1 MKGIRFGDLYFE
13 EREVFQVVVEPS
25 GVEDISWTKEEG
37 ISLRLIADDLS
48 INFQYTTGR
57 ENLESFVL
65 ERGKYFQKE
74 VLTEFLSL
82 ASPTFSSLNPEG
94 PLAYARGDK
103 EGPLAYARGDKEG
116 PLAYARGDKE
126 GPLAYARG
134 DKKRARG
141 DKMVSDLVESLTEVV
156 RASLVSQHIK
166 HYRLQ
171 VASVQKRI
179 GILTT
184 EKNLI
189 FEERF
194 YTRGIAFCVAE
205 KDGRLERGYE
215 VLAYALPFQE
225 IKLEEFERLCER
237 AGRRAELML
246 SSRRVKAGVMPVVLA
261 SSAGGTLIHEA
272 VGHGLEADHA
282 EEGLSIYSG
291 RLGERVASPLITV
304 LDDPTL
310 STLYGS
316 YQYDDKQRDPS
327 LTLGATKLYGSYQ
340 YDDEGTKAKPVVLIE
355 KGILKDFLYD
365 RYQAL
370 KWGKTSNGRG
380 RRESFRHIPIPRM
393 SNTFIAKGE
402 TPAEEIIKSL
412 DKGLLVKKM
421 GGGEVNPLT
430 GDFVFEVREGYYVEG
445 GEVLFPVK
453 GATLVGNGPKVL
465 EIIDLVGDDLNFD
478 PGTCGKDGQGVP
490 VSDGQPTLRIPEL
503 TVGGEG

>member
-37 ISLRLIADDLS
+37 ISLRLIAGDLS
-48 INFQYTTGR
+48 INFQYTTGGESL
-57 ENLESFVL
+57 ENFVL
-65 ERGKYFQKE
+65 EREKYFQKE
-74 VLTEFLSL
+74 ALAEFLSL
-82 ASPTFSSLNPEG
+82 ASSTFSSLNPS
-94 PLAYARGDK
+94 
-103 EGPLAYARGDKEG
+103 
-116 PLAYARGDKE
+116 
-126 GPLAYARG
+126 
-134 DKKRARG
+134 
-141 DKMVSDLVESLTEVV
+141 VSDLVESLTEVV
-156 RASLVSQHIK
+156 GASLVSQHIK

-184 EKNLI
+184 EKNLV
-189 FEERF
+189 FEESF

-225 IKLEEFERLCER
+225 IKLEEFERLCEK

-246 SSRRVKAGVMPVVLA
+246 SSRRVKAGVMPVVLS
-261 SSAGGTLIHEA
+261 SSAGGTMIHEA

-310 STLYGS
+310 S
-316 YQYDDKQRDPS
+316 P
-327 LTLGATKLYGSYQ
+327 LYGSYQ

-465 EIIDLVGDDLNFD
+465 EMIDLVGDDLNFD

>member
-13 EREVFQVVVEPS
+13 EREVFQVVVEPF

-37 ISLRLIADDLS
+37 ISLRLITDDLS

-57 ENLESFVL
+57 ESLESFAL

-74 VLTEFLSL
+74 ALAEFLSL
-82 ASPTFSSLNPEG
+82 ASSLSSSLNFS
-94 PLAYARGDK
+94 
-103 EGPLAYARGDKEG
+103 
-116 PLAYARGDKE
+116 
-126 GPLAYARG
+126 
-134 DKKRARG
+134 
-141 DKMVSDLVESLTEVV
+141 VSDLVESLTEVAK
-156 RASLVSQHIK
+156 ASLVSQHIK

-171 VASVQKRI
+171 IAFVQKRI

-184 EKNLI
+184 EKNLV

-205 KDGRLERGYE
+205 RDGRLERGYE
-215 VLAYALPFQE
+215 VLANALPFQE

-246 SSRRVKAGVMPVVLA
+246 SSRRVKAGVMTVVLS

-304 LDDPTL
+304 IDDPTL
-310 STLYGS
+310 SS
-316 YQYDDKQRDPS
+316 
-327 LTLGATKLYGSYQ
+327 LYGSYQ

>member
-57 ENLESFVL
+57 ESLESFVS

-74 VLTEFLSL
+74 VLAEFLSL
-82 ASPTFSSLNPEG
+82 ASSPSSSQNFS
-94 PLAYARGDK
+94 
-103 EGPLAYARGDKEG
+103 
-116 PLAYARGDKE
+116 
-126 GPLAYARG
+126 
-134 DKKRARG
+134 
-141 DKMVSDLVESLTEVV
+141 VSDLVESLTEVAK
-156 RASLVSQHIK
+156 ASLVSQHIK

-171 VASVQKRI
+171 VALIQKRI

-184 EKNLI
+184 ENNLV

-246 SSRRVKAGVMPVVLA
+246 SSRRVKAGVMPVVLS

-310 STLYGS
+310 S
-316 YQYDDKQRDPS
+316 P
-327 LTLGATKLYGSYQ
+327 LYGSYQ

>member
-1 MKGIRFGDLYFE
+1 MKGIRFGDFYFE

-37 ISLRLIADDLS
+37 ISLRLITDELS
-48 INFQYTTGR
+48 INFHYTTGR
-57 ENLESFVL
+57 ENIESFVL
-65 ERGKYFQKE
+65 EGRKYFPKE
-74 VLTEFLSL
+74 ALAEFLSL
-82 ASPTFSSLNPEG
+82 VSSPSSSLHPEG
-94 PLAYARGDK
+94 PLAYARD
-103 EGPLAYARGDKEG
+103 
-116 PLAYARGDKE
+116 
-126 GPLAYARG
+126 G

-141 DKMVSDLVESLTEVV
+141 DKMVSDLVESSTEVAK
-156 RASLVSQHIK
+156 ASLVSQHIK

-171 VASVQKRI
+171 VALIQKRI

-184 EKNLI
+184 EENLV

-194 YTRGIAFCVAE
+194 YTRGVAFCVAE

-215 VLAYALPFQE
+215 VLAYAFPFQE
-225 IKLEEFERLCER
+225 IKLEELERLCGR

-246 SSRRVKAGVMPVVLA
+246 SSRRVKAGVMPVVLS
-261 SSAGGTLIHEA
+261 SSAGGTMIHEA

-304 LDDPTL
+304 VDDPTL
-310 STLYGS
+310 S
-316 YQYDDKQRDPS
+316 P
-327 LTLGATKLYGSYQ
+327 LYGSYQ

-402 TPAEEIIKSL
+402 IPAEEIIKSL

-465 EIIDLVGDDLNFD
+465 EIIDLVGDDLHFD

>member
-13 EREVFQVVVEPS
+13 EREVFQVMVEPS

-37 ISLRLIADDLS
+37 ISLRLITGDLS

-57 ENLESFVL
+57 ESLESFVL

-74 VLTEFLSL
+74 ALAEFLSL
-82 ASPTFSSLNPEG
+82 ASSPSSSLNPS
-94 PLAYARGDK
+94 
-103 EGPLAYARGDKEG
+103 
-116 PLAYARGDKE
+116 
-126 GPLAYARG
+126 
-134 DKKRARG
+134 
-141 DKMVSDLVESLTEVV
+141 VSDLVESLTEVV

-171 VASVQKRI
+171 IAFVQKRM

-184 EKNLI
+184 EENLI

-246 SSRRVKAGVMPVVLA
+246 SSRRIKAGVMPVVLS
-261 SSAGGTLIHEA
+261 SSAGGTMIHEA

-310 STLYGS
+310 S
-316 YQYDDKQRDPS
+316 P
-327 LTLGATKLYGSYQ
+327 LYGSYQ

-365 RYQAL
+365 RYEAL

-490 VSDGQPTLRIPEL
+490 VSDGQPTLRIPKL

>member
-37 ISLRLIADDLS
+37 ISLRLITDELS
-48 INFQYTTGR
+48 LNFYYTTGR
-57 ENLESFVL
+57 ESLESFVL
-65 ERGKYFQKE
+65 EGGKYFQKE
-74 VLTEFLSL
+74 VLGEFLSS
-82 ASPTFSSLNPEG
+82 ASPPSSSLNPEG
-94 PLAYARGDK
+94 PLAYA
-103 EGPLAYARGDKEG
+103 L
-116 PLAYARGDKE
+116 
-126 GPLAYARG
+126 G

-141 DKMVSDLVESLTEVV
+141 DKMVSDLVQFLTEVAK
-156 RASLVSQHIK
+156 ASLVSQHIK

-171 VASVQKRI
+171 VALIQKRI

-184 EKNLI
+184 ENNLV

-246 SSRRVKAGVMPVVLA
+246 SSRRVKAGVMPVVLS

-304 LDDPTL
+304 VDDPTL
-310 STLYGS
+310 S
-316 YQYDDKQRDPS
+316 P
-327 LTLGATKLYGSYQ
+327 LYGSYQ

-465 EIIDLVGDDLNFD
+465 EIIDLVGDDLHFD

>member
-1 MKGIRFGDLYFE
+1 
-13 EREVFQVVVEPS
+13 V
-25 GVEDISWTKEEG
+25 
-37 ISLRLIADDLS
+37 
-48 INFQYTTGR
+48 
-57 ENLESFVL
+57 
-65 ERGKYFQKE
+65 
-74 VLTEFLSL
+74 
-82 ASPTFSSLNPEG
+82 
-94 PLAYARGDK
+94 
-103 EGPLAYARGDKEG
+103 
-116 PLAYARGDKE
+116 
-126 GPLAYARG
+126 
-134 DKKRARG
+134 
-141 DKMVSDLVESLTEVV
+141 
-156 RASLVSQHIK
+156 
-166 HYRLQ
+166 
-171 VASVQKRI
+171 
-179 GILTT
+179 
-184 EKNLI
+184 

-194 YTRGIAFCVAE
+194 YTRGVAFCVAE

-225 IKLEEFERLCER
+225 IKLEELERLCEK

-246 SSRRVKAGVMPVVLA
+246 SSRRVKAGVMPVVLS
-261 SSAGGTLIHEA
+261 SSAGGTMIHEA

-304 LDDPTL
+304 VDDPTL
-310 STLYGS
+310 S
-316 YQYDDKQRDPS
+316 P
-327 LTLGATKLYGSYQ
+327 LYGSYQ

-465 EIIDLVGDDLNFD
+465 EIIDLVGDDLHFD

>member
-37 ISLRLIADDLS
+37 ISLRLITDDLS

-57 ENLESFVL
+57 ESLESFVL
-65 ERGKYFQKE
+65 ERGRYFQKE

-82 ASPTFSSLNPEG
+82 VFSPSSCLNPS
-94 PLAYARGDK
+94 
-103 EGPLAYARGDKEG
+103 
-116 PLAYARGDKE
+116 
-126 GPLAYARG
+126 
-134 DKKRARG
+134 
-141 DKMVSDLVESLTEVV
+141 VSDLVQSLTEVAK
-156 RASLVSQHIK
+156 ASLVSRHIK

-171 VASVQKRI
+171 VALVQKRI

-184 EKNLI
+184 EENLV

-246 SSRRVKAGVMPVVLA
+246 SSRRVKAGVMPVVLS

-304 LDDPTL
+304 IDDPTL
-310 STLYGS
+310 S
-316 YQYDDKQRDPS
+316 P
-327 LTLGATKLYGSYQ
+327 LYGSYQ
-340 YDDEGTKAKPVVLIE
+340 YDDEGTKAEPVVLIE

-453 GATLVGNGPKVL
+453 GVTLVGNGPRVL

-490 VSDGQPTLRIPEL
+490 VSDGQPTIRIPEL

>member
-37 ISLRLIADDLS
+37 ISLRLITDELS
-48 INFQYTTGR
+48 INFHYTTGR
-57 ENLESFVL
+57 ENIESFVL

-82 ASPTFSSLNPEG
+82 ASSTYSSLNPS
-94 PLAYARGDK
+94 
-103 EGPLAYARGDKEG
+103 
-116 PLAYARGDKE
+116 
-126 GPLAYARG
+126 
-134 DKKRARG
+134 
-141 DKMVSDLVESLTEVV
+141 VSDLVQSLTEVAK
-156 RASLVSQHIK
+156 ASLVSQHIK

-171 VASVQKRI
+171 VALIQKRI

-184 EKNLI
+184 ENNLV

-246 SSRRVKAGVMPVVLA
+246 SSRRVKAGVMPVVLS
-261 SSAGGTLIHEA
+261 SSAGGTMIHEA

-310 STLYGS
+310 S
-316 YQYDDKQRDPS
+316 P
-327 LTLGATKLYGSYQ
+327 LYGSYQ

-465 EIIDLVGDDLNFD
+465 EIIDLVGDDLHFD

>member
-37 ISLRLIADDLS
+37 VSLRLITDELS
-48 INFQYTTGR
+48 INFHYTTGR
-57 ENLESFVL
+57 ESLESFVL
-65 ERGKYFQKE
+65 EREKYFQKE
-74 VLTEFLSL
+74 ALAEFLSL
-82 ASPTFSSLNPEG
+82 ASSTFSSLNP
-94 PLAYARGDK
+94 
-103 EGPLAYARGDKEG
+103 
-116 PLAYARGDKE
+116 E

-156 RASLVSQHIK
+156 GASLVSQHIK

-184 EKNLI
+184 EENLV

-225 IKLEEFERLCER
+225 IKLEEFERLCEK

-246 SSRRVKAGVMPVVLA
+246 SSRRVKAGVMPVVLS
-261 SSAGGTLIHEA
+261 SSAGGTMIHEA

-310 STLYGS
+310 S
-316 YQYDDKQRDPS
+316 P
-327 LTLGATKLYGSYQ
+327 LYGSYQ

>member
-1 MKGIRFGDLYFE
+1 MKGIRFGDFYFE
-13 EREVFQVVVEPS
+13 EREVFQVVVEPH

-37 ISLRLIADDLS
+37 ISLRLITDDLS

-57 ENLESFVL
+57 ENVESFVL
-65 ERGKYFQKE
+65 EGAKYFPKE
-74 VLTEFLSL
+74 SLAEFLSL
-82 ASPTFSSLNPEG
+82 ASSPSSSLN
-94 PLAYARGDK
+94 LT
-103 EGPLAYARGDKEG
+103 
-116 PLAYARGDKE
+116 
-126 GPLAYARG
+126 
-134 DKKRARG
+134 
-141 DKMVSDLVESLTEVV
+141 VSDLVNTLTEVSK
-156 RASLVSQHIK
+156 ASLVSQQVK

-171 VASVQKRI
+171 FSTVKKRV

-184 EKNLI
+184 EENLV

-225 IKLEEFERLCER
+225 IKFEDLERLCER

-261 SSAGGTLIHEA
+261 ASAGGTMIHEA

-291 RLGERVASPLITV
+291 RVGERVASPLITV
-304 LDDPTL
+304 IDDPTH
-310 STLYGS
+310 S
-316 YQYDDKQRDPS
+316 P
-327 LTLGATKLYGSYQ
+327 LYGSYQ
-340 YDDEGTKAKPVVLIE
+340 YDDEGTRAKPVILIE
-355 KGILKDFLYD
+355 KGVLKDFLYD

-370 KWGKTSNGRG
+370 KWGKSSNGRG

-465 EIIDLVGDDLNFD
+465 EIIDLLGDDLHFD

-490 VSDGQPTLRIPEL
+490 VADGQPTLRIPEL

>member
-13 EREVFQVVVEPS
+13 EREIFQVVVEPS
-25 GVEDISWTKEEG
+25 AVEDISWTKEEG
-37 ISLRLIADDLS
+37 ISLRLITDELS
-48 INFQYTTGR
+48 INFHYTTGR
-57 ENLESFVL
+57 ENIESFAL
-65 ERGKYFQKE
+65 ERGKCFKKE
-74 VLTEFLSL
+74 VLAEFLSL
-82 ASPTFSSLNPEG
+82 ASSTFFSLNPVG
-94 PLAYARGDK
+94 PLAYARD
-103 EGPLAYARGDKEG
+103 
-116 PLAYARGDKE
+116 
-126 GPLAYARG
+126 

-141 DKMVSDLVESLTEVV
+141 DKMVSDLVQSLTDVAK
-156 RASLVSQHIK
+156 ASLVSQHIK

-171 VASVQKRI
+171 VALIHKRI

-184 EKNLI
+184 EENLI

-225 IKLEEFERLCER
+225 IKLEELERLCEK

-246 SSRRVKAGVMPVVLA
+246 SSRRVKAGVMPVVLS

-310 STLYGS
+310 S
-316 YQYDDKQRDPS
+316 P
-327 LTLGATKLYGSYQ
+327 LYGSYQ
-340 YDDEGTKAKPVVLIE
+340 YDDEGTKAKPVILIE
-355 KGILKDFLYD
+355 NGILKDFLYD

-465 EIIDLVGDDLNFD
+465 EIIDLVGDDLHYD

>member
-37 ISLRLIADDLS
+37 VSLRLITGDLS

-57 ENLESFVL
+57 ESLESFVL

-74 VLTEFLSL
+74 ALAEFLSL
-82 ASPTFSSLNPEG
+82 ASSPSSSLNPS
-94 PLAYARGDK
+94 
-103 EGPLAYARGDKEG
+103 
-116 PLAYARGDKE
+116 
-126 GPLAYARG
+126 
-134 DKKRARG
+134 
-141 DKMVSDLVESLTEVV
+141 VSDLVQSLTKVV

-171 VASVQKRI
+171 VAFVQKRI

-184 EKNLI
+184 EENLV

-246 SSRRVKAGVMPVVLA
+246 SSRRVKAGVMPVVLS
-261 SSAGGTLIHEA
+261 SSAGGTMIHEA

-291 RLGERVASPLITV
+291 RLGERVASPLISV

-310 STLYGS
+310 S
-316 YQYDDKQRDPS
+316 P
-327 LTLGATKLYGSYQ
+327 LYGSYQ

-465 EIIDLVGDDLNFD
+465 EIIDLVGDDMNFD

>member
-1 MKGIRFGDLYFE
+1 MVIRFGDLYFE

-48 INFQYTTGR
+48 LNFQYTTGR

-65 ERGKYFQKE
+65 EGRKYFQKE

-82 ASPTFSSLNPEG
+82 ASSTFSSLNPS
-94 PLAYARGDK
+94 
-103 EGPLAYARGDKEG
+103 
-116 PLAYARGDKE
+116 
-126 GPLAYARG
+126 
-134 DKKRARG
+134 
-141 DKMVSDLVESLTEVV
+141 VSDLVQSLTEVAK
-156 RASLVSQHIK
+156 ASLVSQHIK

-171 VASVQKRI
+171 VALIQKRI

-184 EKNLI
+184 ENSLV

-194 YTRGIAFCVAE
+194 YTRGIAFCIAE

-246 SSRRVKAGVMPVVLA
+246 SSRRVKAGVMPVVLS
-261 SSAGGTLIHEA
+261 SSAGGTMIHEA

-310 STLYGS
+310 S
-316 YQYDDKQRDPS
+316 P
-327 LTLGATKLYGSYQ
+327 LYGSYQ

>member
-37 ISLRLIADDLS
+37 ISLRLITDELS
-48 INFQYTTGR
+48 INFHYTTGR
-57 ENLESFVL
+57 ENIESFAL

-74 VLTEFLSL
+74 VLAEFLSL
-82 ASPTFSSLNPEG
+82 ASSTSSRLNP
-94 PLAYARGDK
+94 D
-103 EGPLAYARGDKEG
+103 
-116 PLAYARGDKE
+116 

-141 DKMVSDLVESLTEVV
+141 DKVSDLVQSLTEVAK
-156 RASLVSQHIK
+156 ASLVSQHIK

-171 VASVQKRI
+171 VAPVQKRI

-184 EKNLI
+184 ENNLV
-189 FEERF
+189 FEGRF

-225 IKLEEFERLCER
+225 IKLEELERLCER

-246 SSRRVKAGVMPVVLA
+246 SSRRVKAGVMPVVLS
-261 SSAGGTLIHEA
+261 SSAGGTMIHEA

-310 STLYGS
+310 S
-316 YQYDDKQRDPS
+316 P
-327 LTLGATKLYGSYQ
+327 LYGSYQ

-465 EIIDLVGDDLNFD
+465 EIIDLVGDDLHFD

>member
-37 ISLRLIADDLS
+37 VSCRLIADDLS

-57 ENLESFVL
+57 ESLESFAL
-65 ERGKYFQKE
+65 ERGRYFQKKA
-74 VLTEFLSL
+74 LAEFLSL
-82 ASPTFSSLNPEG
+82 AFSPSSSLNPS
-94 PLAYARGDK
+94 
-103 EGPLAYARGDKEG
+103 
-116 PLAYARGDKE
+116 
-126 GPLAYARG
+126 
-134 DKKRARG
+134 
-141 DKMVSDLVESLTEVV
+141 VSDLVQSLTEVAK
-156 RASLVSQHIK
+156 ASLVSQHIK

-171 VASVQKRI
+171 VALVQKRI

-184 EKNLI
+184 EENLV

-246 SSRRVKAGVMPVVLA
+246 SSRRVKAGVMPVVLS

-304 LDDPTL
+304 IDDPTL
-310 STLYGS
+310 S
-316 YQYDDKQRDPS
+316 P
-327 LTLGATKLYGSYQ
+327 LYGSYQ

-453 GATLVGNGPKVL
+453 GVTLVGNGPKVL

>member
-37 ISLRLIADDLS
+37 VSLRLIADDLS
-48 INFQYTTGR
+48 INFQYTIGR
-57 ENLESFVL
+57 ESLESFAL
-65 ERGKYFQKE
+65 ERGKYFPKE
-74 VLTEFLSL
+74 ALAEFLSL
-82 ASPTFSSLNPEG
+82 ASSPSSSLNPS
-94 PLAYARGDK
+94 
-103 EGPLAYARGDKEG
+103 
-116 PLAYARGDKE
+116 
-126 GPLAYARG
+126 
-134 DKKRARG
+134 
-141 DKMVSDLVESLTEVV
+141 VSDLVESLTEVV

-184 EKNLI
+184 EENLV

-246 SSRRVKAGVMPVVLA
+246 SSRRVKVGVMPVVLF

-310 STLYGS
+310 S
-316 YQYDDKQRDPS
+316 P
-327 LTLGATKLYGSYQ
+327 LYGSYQ
-340 YDDEGTKAKPVVLIE
+340 YDDEGTKAKPVALIE

-465 EIIDLVGDDLNFD
+465 EMIDLVGDDLNFD

-503 TVGGEG
+503 TVGGES

>member
-13 EREVFQVVVEPS
+13 EREVFQVMVEPS
-25 GVEDISWTKEEG
+25 GVEDISWTKEDG
-37 ISLRLIADDLS
+37 ISLRLITDDLS

-57 ENLESFVL
+57 ESLESFVL
-65 ERGKYFQKE
+65 EREKYFQKE
-74 VLTEFLSL
+74 ALAEFLSL
-82 ASPTFSSLNPEG
+82 ASSPSSSLNPS
-94 PLAYARGDK
+94 
-103 EGPLAYARGDKEG
+103 
-116 PLAYARGDKE
+116 
-126 GPLAYARG
+126 
-134 DKKRARG
+134 
-141 DKMVSDLVESLTEVV
+141 VSDLVESLTEVV

-171 VASVQKRI
+171 IAFVQKRM

-184 EKNLI
+184 EENLI

-246 SSRRVKAGVMPVVLA
+246 SSRRIKAGVMPVVLS
-261 SSAGGTLIHEA
+261 SSAGGTMIHEA

-310 STLYGS
+310 S
-316 YQYDDKQRDPS
+316 P
-327 LTLGATKLYGSYQ
+327 LYGSYQ

-365 RYQAL
+365 RYEAL

-490 VSDGQPTLRIPEL
+490 VSDGQPTLRIPKL

>member
-1 MKGIRFGDLYFE
+1 MKGIRFGDFYFE

-37 ISLRLIADDLS
+37 ISLRLISDDLS
-48 INFQYTTGR
+48 INFQYTAGR
-57 ENLESFVL
+57 ENIKSFLLEGAKHFPRDSVS
-65 ERGKYFQKE
+65 
-74 VLTEFLSL
+74 EFLALTS
-82 ASPTFSSLNPEG
+82 SPSSNLG
-94 PLAYARGDK
+94 LV
-103 EGPLAYARGDKEG
+103 
-116 PLAYARGDKE
+116 
-126 GPLAYARG
+126 
-134 DKKRARG
+134 
-141 DKMVSDLVESLTEVV
+141 VSDLVKSLINIAK
-156 RASLVSQHIK
+156 ASLISQHIK

-171 VASVQKRI
+171 FSTVKKKV

-184 EKNLI
+184 EENLV

-205 KDGRLERGYE
+205 KNGRLERGYE

-225 IKLEEFERLCER
+225 IKLEDFEGLCER

-246 SSRRVKAGVMPVVLA
+246 SSRRVKAGVMPVVLC
-261 SSAGGTLIHEA
+261 SSAGGTMIHEA

-282 EEGLSIYSG
+282 EEGLSVYSG
-291 RLGERVASPLITV
+291 RMGERVASPLITV
-304 LDDPTL
+304 IDDPTR
-310 STLYGS
+310 S
-316 YQYDDKQRDPS
+316 P
-327 LTLGATKLYGSYQ
+327 LYGSYQ
-340 YDDEGTKAKPVVLIE
+340 YDDEGTKAKPVILIE
-355 KGILKDFLYD
+355 KGVLKDFLYD
-365 RYQAL
+365 KYQAL
-370 KWGKTSNGRG
+370 KWGKTPNGRG

-465 EIIDLVGDDLNFD
+465 EMIDLVGEDLHFD

-490 VSDGQPTLRIPEL
+490 VSDGQPTLRVPEL
-503 TVGGEG
+503 TVGGES

>member
-37 ISLRLIADDLS
+37 VSLRLIADDLS

-57 ENLESFVL
+57 ESLESFVL

-74 VLTEFLSL
+74 ALAEFLSL
-82 ASPTFSSLNPEG
+82 ASLPSSSLNPS
-94 PLAYARGDK
+94 
-103 EGPLAYARGDKEG
+103 
-116 PLAYARGDKE
+116 
-126 GPLAYARG
+126 
-134 DKKRARG
+134 
-141 DKMVSDLVESLTEVV
+141 VSDLVQSLTEVAK
-156 RASLVSQHIK
+156 ASLVSQHIK

-171 VASVQKRI
+171 IAFVQKRI

-184 EKNLI
+184 EENLV
-189 FEERF
+189 FEKRF

-246 SSRRVKAGVMPVVLA
+246 SSRRVKAGVMPVVLS
-261 SSAGGTLIHEA
+261 SSAGGTMIHEA

-310 STLYGS
+310 S
-316 YQYDDKQRDPS
+316 P
-327 LTLGATKLYGSYQ
+327 LYGSYQ

>member
-37 ISLRLIADDLS
+37 ISLRLITDELS
-48 INFQYTTGR
+48 INFHYTTGR
-57 ENLESFVL
+57 ENIESFAL

-82 ASPTFSSLNPEG
+82 ASSPSSGLNPS
-94 PLAYARGDK
+94 
-103 EGPLAYARGDKEG
+103 
-116 PLAYARGDKE
+116 
-126 GPLAYARG
+126 
-134 DKKRARG
+134 
-141 DKMVSDLVESLTEVV
+141 VSDLVQSLTEVAK
-156 RASLVSQHIK
+156 ASLVSQHIK

-171 VASVQKRI
+171 VALIQKRI

-184 EKNLI
+184 ENNLV

-246 SSRRVKAGVMPVVLA
+246 SSRRVKAGVMPVVLS
-261 SSAGGTLIHEA
+261 SSAGGTMIHEA

-310 STLYGS
+310 S
-316 YQYDDKQRDPS
+316 P
-327 LTLGATKLYGSYQ
+327 LYGSYQ

-465 EIIDLVGDDLNFD
+465 EIIYLVGDDLHFD
-478 PGTCGKDGQGVP
+478 PGT
-490 VSDGQPTLRIPEL
+490 
-503 TVGGEG
+503 

>member
-37 ISLRLIADDLS
+37 ISLRLITDELS
-48 INFQYTTGR
+48 INFHYTTGR
-57 ENLESFVL
+57 ENIESFVL
-65 ERGKYFQKE
+65 EGGKYFQKE
-74 VLTEFLSL
+74 VLAEFLSL
-82 ASPTFSSLNPEG
+82 ASSPSSGLNTS
-94 PLAYARGDK
+94 
-103 EGPLAYARGDKEG
+103 
-116 PLAYARGDKE
+116 
-126 GPLAYARG
+126 
-134 DKKRARG
+134 
-141 DKMVSDLVESLTEVV
+141 VSDLVQSLTEVAK
-156 RASLVSQHIK
+156 ASLVSQHIK

-171 VASVQKRI
+171 VALIQKRI

-184 EKNLI
+184 ENNLV

-225 IKLEEFERLCER
+225 IKLEELERLCER

-246 SSRRVKAGVMPVVLA
+246 SSRRVKAGVMPVVLS
-261 SSAGGTLIHEA
+261 SSAGGTMIHEA

-310 STLYGS
+310 S
-316 YQYDDKQRDPS
+316 P
-327 LTLGATKLYGSYQ
+327 LYGSYQ

-465 EIIDLVGDDLNFD
+465 EIIDLVGDDLHFD

>member
-13 EREVFQVVVEPS
+13 EREVFQVMVEPS

-37 ISLRLIADDLS
+37 ISLRLITDDLS

-57 ENLESFVL
+57 ESLESFVL
-65 ERGKYFQKE
+65 EREKYFQKE
-74 VLTEFLSL
+74 ALAEFLSL
-82 ASPTFSSLNPEG
+82 ASSPSSSLNPEG
-94 PLAYARGDK
+94 PLASLGATKKERLGATSPTLSCRAIARHPSPQSERRPQG
-103 EGPLAYARGDKEG
+103 ETPRLRSGRQ
-116 PLAYARGDKE
+116 
-126 GPLAYARG
+126 
-134 DKKRARG
+134 KRARG

-171 VASVQKRI
+171 IAFVQKRM

-184 EKNLI
+184 EENLI

-246 SSRRVKAGVMPVVLA
+246 SSRRIKAGVMPVVLS
-261 SSAGGTLIHEA
+261 SSAGGTMIHEA

-310 STLYGS
+310 S
-316 YQYDDKQRDPS
+316 P
-327 LTLGATKLYGSYQ
+327 LYGSYQ

-365 RYQAL
+365 RYEAL

-490 VSDGQPTLRIPEL
+490 VSDGQPTLRIPKL

>member
-37 ISLRLIADDLS
+37 ISLRLITGDLS
-48 INFQYTTGR
+48 LNFQYTTGR
-57 ENLESFVL
+57 ESLESFVL
-65 ERGKYFQKE
+65 EGRKYFPKE
-74 VLTEFLSL
+74 ALAEFLSL
-82 ASPTFSSLNPEG
+82 ASPPSSSLNFAVSNPVKSISETTEL
-94 PLAYARGDK
+94 PCYARGDK
-103 EGPLAYARGDKEG
+103 
-116 PLAYARGDKE
+116 
-126 GPLAYARG
+126 
-134 DKKRARG
+134 
-141 DKMVSDLVESLTEVV
+141 VSDLVQSLTEVA

-184 EKNLI
+184 EKNLV

-225 IKLEEFERLCER
+225 IKLEELERLCER

-246 SSRRVKAGVMPVVLA
+246 SSRRVKAGVMPVVLS
-261 SSAGGTLIHEA
+261 SSAGGTMIHEA

-304 LDDPTL
+304 VDDPTL
-310 STLYGS
+310 S
-316 YQYDDKQRDPS
+316 P
-327 LTLGATKLYGSYQ
+327 LYGSYQ

-465 EIIDLVGDDLNFD
+465 EIIDLVGDDLHFD

>member
-13 EREVFQVVVEPS
+13 EREVFQVVVEPF

-37 ISLRLIADDLS
+37 ISLRLITDDLS

-57 ENLESFVL
+57 ESLESFAL

-74 VLTEFLSL
+74 ALTEFLSL
-82 ASPTFSSLNPEG
+82 ASSPSSSLNFS
-94 PLAYARGDK
+94 
-103 EGPLAYARGDKEG
+103 
-116 PLAYARGDKE
+116 
-126 GPLAYARG
+126 
-134 DKKRARG
+134 
-141 DKMVSDLVESLTEVV
+141 VSDLVQSLTEVAK
-156 RASLVSQHIK
+156 ASLVSQHIK

-171 VASVQKRI
+171 IAFIQKRI
-179 GILTT
+179 GTLTT

-246 SSRRVKAGVMPVVLA
+246 SSRRVKAGVMPVVLS

-291 RLGERVASPLITV
+291 RVGERVASPLITV

-310 STLYGS
+310 S
-316 YQYDDKQRDPS
+316 P
-327 LTLGATKLYGSYQ
+327 LYGSYQ
-340 YDDEGTKAKPVVLIE
+340 YDDEGTEAKPVVLIE

>member
-37 ISLRLIADDLS
+37 VSLRLITGDLS

-57 ENLESFVL
+57 ESLESFVL
-65 ERGKYFQKE
+65 EREKYFQKE
-74 VLTEFLSL
+74 ALTEFLSL
-82 ASPTFSSLNPEG
+82 ASSPSSSLNPS
-94 PLAYARGDK
+94 
-103 EGPLAYARGDKEG
+103 
-116 PLAYARGDKE
+116 
-126 GPLAYARG
+126 
-134 DKKRARG
+134 
-141 DKMVSDLVESLTEVV
+141 VSDLVESLTKVV

-171 VASVQKRI
+171 IAFVQKRI

-184 EKNLI
+184 EENLV

-246 SSRRVKAGVMPVVLA
+246 SSRRVKAGVMPVVLS
-261 SSAGGTLIHEA
+261 SSAGGTMIHEA

-310 STLYGS
+310 S
-316 YQYDDKQRDPS
+316 P
-327 LTLGATKLYGSYQ
+327 LYGSYQ

-430 GDFVFEVREGYYVEG
+430 GDFVFEVKEGYYVEG

-490 VSDGQPTLRIPEL
+490 VSDGQPTLRIPKL

>member
-37 ISLRLIADDLS
+37 ISLRLITDELS
-48 INFQYTTGR
+48 INFHYTTGR
-57 ENLESFVL
+57 ENIESFAL

-74 VLTEFLSL
+74 VLAEFLSL
-82 ASPTFSSLNPEG
+82 ASSTSSRLNP
-94 PLAYARGDK
+94 D
-103 EGPLAYARGDKEG
+103 
-116 PLAYARGDKE
+116 

-141 DKMVSDLVESLTEVV
+141 DKVSDLVQSLTEVAK
-156 RASLVSQHIK
+156 ASLVSQHIK

-171 VASVQKRI
+171 VALIQKRI

-225 IKLEEFERLCER
+225 IKLEELERLCEK

-246 SSRRVKAGVMPVVLA
+246 SSRRVKAGVMPVVLS

-310 STLYGS
+310 S
-316 YQYDDKQRDPS
+316 P
-327 LTLGATKLYGSYQ
+327 LYGSYQ

-355 KGILKDFLYD
+355 KGILKEFLYD

-465 EIIDLVGDDLNFD
+465 EIIDLVGDDLHFD

>member
-13 EREVFQVVVEPS
+13 EREVFQVMVEPS

-37 ISLRLIADDLS
+37 ISLRLITGDLS

-57 ENLESFVL
+57 ESLESFVL
-65 ERGKYFQKE
+65 EREKYFQKE
-74 VLTEFLSL
+74 ALAEFLSL
-82 ASPTFSSLNPEG
+82 ASSPSSSLNPS
-94 PLAYARGDK
+94 
-103 EGPLAYARGDKEG
+103 
-116 PLAYARGDKE
+116 
-126 GPLAYARG
+126 
-134 DKKRARG
+134 
-141 DKMVSDLVESLTEVV
+141 VSDLVESLTEVV

-171 VASVQKRI
+171 IAFVQKRI

-184 EKNLI
+184 EENLV

-246 SSRRVKAGVMPVVLA
+246 SSRRIKAGVMPVVLS
-261 SSAGGTLIHEA
+261 SSAGGTMIHEA

-310 STLYGS
+310 S
-316 YQYDDKQRDPS
+316 P
-327 LTLGATKLYGSYQ
+327 LYGSYQ

-365 RYQAL
+365 RYEAL

-490 VSDGQPTLRIPEL
+490 VSDGQPTLRIPKL

>member
-37 ISLRLIADDLS
+37 ISLRFIAGDLS
-48 INFQYTTGR
+48 INFQYTTGG
-57 ENLESFVL
+57 ESLESFVL
-65 ERGKYFQKE
+65 EREKYFQKE
-74 VLTEFLSL
+74 ALAEFLSL
-82 ASPTFSSLNPEG
+82 ASSTFSSLNPS
-94 PLAYARGDK
+94 
-103 EGPLAYARGDKEG
+103 
-116 PLAYARGDKE
+116 
-126 GPLAYARG
+126 
-134 DKKRARG
+134 
-141 DKMVSDLVESLTEVV
+141 VSDLVESLTEVV
-156 RASLVSQHIK
+156 GASLVSQHIK

-184 EKNLI
+184 EENLV

-225 IKLEEFERLCER
+225 IKLEEFERLCEK

-246 SSRRVKAGVMPVVLA
+246 SSRRVKAGVMPVVLS
-261 SSAGGTLIHEA
+261 SSAGGTMIHEA

-310 STLYGS
+310 S
-316 YQYDDKQRDPS
+316 P
-327 LTLGATKLYGSYQ
+327 LYGSYQ

-465 EIIDLVGDDLNFD
+465 EMIDLVGDDLNFD

>member
-37 ISLRLIADDLS
+37 ISLRLITDELS
-48 INFQYTTGR
+48 INFHYTTGR
-57 ENLESFVL
+57 ENIESFVL
-65 ERGKYFQKE
+65 EGGKYFQKE
-74 VLTEFLSL
+74 VLAEFLSL
-82 ASPTFSSLNPEG
+82 ASSTSSRLNPEG

-103 EGPLAYARGDKEG
+103 KRAWGDK
-116 PLAYARGDKE
+116 
-126 GPLAYARG
+126 
-134 DKKRARG
+134 
-141 DKMVSDLVESLTEVV
+141 VSDFVQSLTEVAK
-156 RASLVSQHIK
+156 ASLVSQHIK

-184 EKNLI
+184 ENNLV
-189 FEERF
+189 FEGRF

-246 SSRRVKAGVMPVVLA
+246 SSRRVKAGVMPVVLS

-310 STLYGS
+310 S
-316 YQYDDKQRDPS
+316 P
-327 LTLGATKLYGSYQ
+327 LYGSYQ

-465 EIIDLVGDDLNFD
+465 EIIDLVGDDLHFD

>member
-37 ISLRLIADDLS
+37 ISLRLITDDLS

-57 ENLESFVL
+57 ESLESFVL
-65 ERGKYFQKE
+65 ERGRYFQKE

-82 ASPTFSSLNPEG
+82 ASSTFSSLNPS
-94 PLAYARGDK
+94 
-103 EGPLAYARGDKEG
+103 
-116 PLAYARGDKE
+116 
-126 GPLAYARG
+126 
-134 DKKRARG
+134 
-141 DKMVSDLVESLTEVV
+141 VSDLVQSLTEVAK
-156 RASLVSQHIK
+156 ASLVSQHIK

-171 VASVQKRI
+171 VALVQKRI

-184 EKNLI
+184 EENLV

-246 SSRRVKAGVMPVVLA
+246 SSRRVKAGVMPVVLS

-304 LDDPTL
+304 IDDPTL
-310 STLYGS
+310 SPLYG
-316 YQYDDKQRDPS
+316 Y
-327 LTLGATKLYGSYQ
+327 YQ

-412 DKGLLVKKM
+412 DKGLLIKKM

>member
-13 EREVFQVVVEPS
+13 EREVFQVVIEPS

-37 ISLRLIADDLS
+37 ISLRLITGDLS
-48 INFQYTTGR
+48 INFQYTSGR
-57 ENLESFVL
+57 ESLESFVL
-65 ERGKYFQKE
+65 EKGKYFQKE
-74 VLTEFLSL
+74 ALAEFLSL
-82 ASPTFSSLNPEG
+82 ASSTFSSLNPEG
-94 PLAYARGDK
+94 PLAYVRGDK
-103 EGPLAYARGDKEG
+103 EGPLAYV
-116 PLAYARGDKE
+116 RGDKE

-141 DKMVSDLVESLTEVV
+141 DKMVSDLVGSLTEIV

-171 VASVQKRI
+171 IASVQKRI

-184 EKNLI
+184 EKNLV
-189 FEERF
+189 FEESF

-246 SSRRVKAGVMPVVLA
+246 SSRRVKAGVMPVVLS
-261 SSAGGTLIHEA
+261 SSAGGTMIHEA

-310 STLYGS
+310 S
-316 YQYDDKQRDPS
+316 P
-327 LTLGATKLYGSYQ
+327 LYGSYQ

-365 RYQAL
+365 RYEAL